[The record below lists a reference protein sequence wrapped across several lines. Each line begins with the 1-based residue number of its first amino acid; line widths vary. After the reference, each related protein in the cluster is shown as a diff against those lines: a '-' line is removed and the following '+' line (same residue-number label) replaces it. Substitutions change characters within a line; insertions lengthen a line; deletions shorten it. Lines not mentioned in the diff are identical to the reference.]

1 MCGLHAVDDRGAVL
15 TLSRSGVRRRLCLHA
30 CNGLNIESRNRS
42 DAQSLGGPNRGL
54 TRDDVRYNYTFR
66 DRPKG
71 HIPSGLAYSCLGAAA
86 TTLSGKPMA
95 RPKA

>member
-15 TLSRSGVRRRLCLHA
+15 TLWLSRSGVRRRRCLHA

-66 DRPKG
+66 DP
-71 HIPSGLAYSCLGAAA
+71 
-86 TTLSGKPMA
+86 GKA
-95 RPKA
+95 QTG